1 MRLLTQSVITMGF
14 LLFVAFMLPTTVG
27 NAADGVTIAR
37 NGKATCTIVQADNAP
52 EPEKFAATELATFL
66 KRVTGAEFPVV
77 AEQSLTAGRS
87 SRIYV
92 GWTGYAAR
100 QGIDASK
107 LGEEEWVI
115 RTIGNDL
122 VLTGGRPRGTM
133 YAVYEFLEDHGG
145 CHWLDRKT
153 EVIPS
158 KPTLEVGPLNI
169 QAKPHF
175 WQRQLQAPTGSPDDH
190 WLFLVRNRNYRY
202 DFKGRAADG
211 FFPRGAFSRI
221 SSPRTS
227 IHSFSTFVNGKDWF
241 DSHPEYFSLVNGKR
255 LPALSKAGP
264 GQLCLT
270 HPDVLQLTVTKLRE
284 FIKADRAD
292 ATANALAPPKVY
304 WITQNDVYRAH
315 CECDDCQAIGTRE
328 GGESGPLIAFLNAVA
343 KDIEKDYPDILVGTL
358 AYNLTSTPPK
368 HIRPRNNVLIG
379 WCDVYSKVDGIRPL
393 SHLLNARNYG
403 EITGWGK
410 VAPRLAI
417 GDDYWTA
424 LAYYKYFPT
433 PYAMIDCVAKDIK
446 LFSDQGVESFFAETA
461 DYMDASQQFIPL
473 KFWLGYQLLVD
484 PQQPADPL
492 IETFMDGYFGAASDP
507 MREYLRYLRKR
518 IDADAQFKKLRDEPH
533 KLAYLDLEFFKTSQV
548 LFNKAKSRVEAA
560 SLEAKHIAV
569 ERFTLDGALLFL
581 WPWLE
586 RKLPAGETMPF
597 DRDALIQRY
606 ERGWKALVSS
616 RYSRIYTQDKN
627 SFNADGKMLQRMLS
641 LFRDSQLPKQFRD
654 LPPRDVA
661 DFNWLTFSQI
671 TPRQKFVPDLDAVGG
686 MTATFTVRNRTQRAE
701 EGGAATETS
710 DAQQHRKP
718 LVFGI
723 GIGKRLTDKKTIT
736 IPPEDIPQDGKYYLY
751 HLGRIRVQEGTTVWV
766 LEGGRLG
773 VNVDRV
779 FDPAARTAKA
789 NEWDAYISLKLQGP
803 AYVKGSKDANGAW
816 MDRVLLVRQK

>member
-1 MRLLTQSVITMGF
+1 MRTPSPLFYCIVSLIF
-14 LLFVAFMLPTTVG
+14 LVG
-27 NAADGVTIAR
+27 PASAESQERVTLAR
-37 NGKATCTIVQADNAP
+37 AGKSSCVIVQADNAT
-52 EPEKFAATELATFL
+52 EPEKFAAKELATFL
-66 KRVTGAEFPVV
+66 KRVTGAEFPVA
-77 AEQSLTAGRS
+77 AEQSLTDDRA

-92 GWTGYAAR
+92 GWTQYATR
-100 QGIDASK
+100 HDIDTSK

-115 RTIGNDL
+115 RTIDDDL

-133 YAVYEFLEDHGG
+133 YAVYEFLEDHVG
-145 CHWLDRKT
+145 CHWLDRET

-158 KPTLEVGPLNI
+158 KPTLEVGSLDI
-169 QAKPHF
+169 RAKPHF
-175 WQRQLQAPTGSPDDH
+175 WQRQLHSPTGSPDNH
-190 WLFLVRNRNYRY
+190 WLFLIRNKNFRY
-202 DFKGRAADG
+202 HMKGRAEG
-211 FFPRGAFSRI
+211 TFFPKGAFSRTA
-221 SSPRTS
+221 SPRTS
-227 IHSFSTFVNGKDWF
+227 IHSFSTFVSGKEWF
-241 DSHPEYFSLVNGKR
+241 DAHPEYFSLVNGKR
-255 LPALSKAGP
+255 IPALTASGP

-270 HPDVLQLTVTKLRE
+270 HPDVLRLTITKLRE
-284 FIKADRAD
+284 FIEADRAD
-292 ATANALAPPKVY
+292 SAAAGVAPPKSY
-304 WITQNDVYRAH
+304 WITQSDVYRAH
-315 CECDDCQAIGTRE
+315 CECDDCQAIAKHE
-328 GGESGPLIAFLNAVA
+328 GGESGPLVAFLNAVA
-343 KDIEKDYPDILVGTL
+343 KDIEEDYPNILVGTL

-393 SHLLNARNYG
+393 SHPLNARNYD

-424 LAYYKYFPT
+424 LGFYKYFPT
-433 PYAMIDCVAKDIK
+433 PYAIIDCVAKDIR
-446 LFSDQGVESFFAETA
+446 LFADQGAESVFVETP
-461 DYMDASQQFIPL
+461 DYMDAGQQFIPL

-492 IETFMDGYFGAASDP
+492 IATFMDGYFGVASDS
-507 MREYLRYLRKR
+507 MREYLRYQRKR

-533 KLAYLDLEFFKTSQV
+533 KLANLDLEFFKKSQM
-548 LFNKAKSRVEAA
+548 LFDNAESRVEVV

-586 RKLPAGETMPF
+586 HELPAGETMPF
-597 DRDALIQRY
+597 DRAALIQRY
-606 ERGWKALVSS
+606 ERGWKVLVSS

-627 SFNADGKMLQRMLS
+627 SFNADGKMLPRMLS
-641 LFRDSQLPKQFRD
+641 LFRDSQLPEQFRD

-671 TPRQKFVPDLDAVGG
+671 TPRQKFIPDDEAVGG
-686 MTATFTVRNRTQRAE
+686 MTATFTVRNRIQRAE
-701 EGGAATETS
+701 EGGTATETGK
-710 DAQQHRKP
+710 AEQHRKP
-718 LVFGI
+718 LVFGT

-736 IPPEDIPQDGKYYLY
+736 IPPEDIPKDGKYHLY
-751 HLGRIRVQEGTTVWV
+751 HLGRIHVQEGTTVWA

-803 AYVKGSKDANGAW
+803 AYVKGSKDTNGAW
-816 MDRVLLVRQK
+816 MDRVLLVRRK

>member
-1 MRLLTQSVITMGF
+1 MRTPSPLFYCIVSLIF
-14 LLFVAFMLPTTVG
+14 LVG
-27 NAADGVTIAR
+27 PASAESQERVTLAR
-37 NGKATCTIVQADNAP
+37 AGKSSCVIVQADNAT
-52 EPEKFAATELATFL
+52 EPEKFAAKELATFL
-66 KRVTGAEFPVV
+66 KRVTGAEFPVA
-77 AEQSLTAGRS
+77 AEQSLTDDRA

-92 GWTGYAAR
+92 GWTQYATR
-100 QGIDASK
+100 HDIDTSK

-115 RTIGNDL
+115 RTIDDDL

-133 YAVYEFLEDHGG
+133 YAVYEFLEDHVG

-158 KPTLEVGPLNI
+158 KPTLEVGSLDI
-169 QAKPHF
+169 RAKPHF
-175 WQRQLQAPTGSPDDH
+175 WQRQLHSPTGSPDNH
-190 WLFLVRNRNYRY
+190 WLFLIRNKNFRY
-202 DFKGRAADG
+202 HMKGRTEG
-211 FFPRGAFSRI
+211 TFFPKGAFSRTA
-221 SSPRTS
+221 SPRTS
-227 IHSFSTFVNGKDWF
+227 IHSFSTFVSGKEWF
-241 DSHPEYFSLVNGKR
+241 DAHPEYFSLVNGKR
-255 LPALSKAGP
+255 IPALTASGP

-270 HPDVLQLTVTKLRE
+270 HPDVLRLTITKLRE
-284 FIKADRAD
+284 FIEADRAD
-292 ATANALAPPKVY
+292 SAAAGVAPPKSY
-304 WITQNDVYRAH
+304 WITQSDVYRAH
-315 CECDDCQAIGTRE
+315 CECDDCQAIAKHE
-328 GGESGPLIAFLNAVA
+328 GGESGPLVAFLNAVA
-343 KDIEKDYPDILVGTL
+343 KDIEEDYPNILVGTL

-393 SHLLNARNYG
+393 SHPLNARNYD

-424 LAYYKYFPT
+424 LGFYKYFPT
-433 PYAMIDCVAKDIK
+433 PYAMIDCVAKDIR
-446 LFSDQGVESFFAETA
+446 LFADQGAESVFVETP
-461 DYMDASQQFIPL
+461 DYMDAGQQFIPL

-492 IETFMDGYFGAASDP
+492 IATFMDGYFGVASDS
-507 MREYLRYLRKR
+507 MREYLRYQRKR
-518 IDADAQFKKLRDEPH
+518 IDADAQFKKLRNEPH
-533 KLAYLDLEFFKTSQV
+533 NLAYLDLEFFKTSQV
-548 LFNKAKSRVEAA
+548 LFDNAESRVEVV

-586 RKLPAGETMPF
+586 HELPAGETMPF
-597 DRDALIQRY
+597 DRAALIQRY

-671 TPRQKFVPDLDAVGG
+671 TPRQKFIPDDEAVGG
-686 MTATFTVRNRTQRAE
+686 MTATFTVRNRIQRAE
-701 EGGAATETS
+701 EGGTATETGK
-710 DAQQHRKP
+710 AEQHRKP
-718 LVFGI
+718 LVFGT

-736 IPPEDIPQDGKYYLY
+736 IPPEDIPKDGKYHLY
-751 HLGRIRVQEGTTVWV
+751 HLGRIHVQEGTTVWA

-803 AYVKGSKDANGAW
+803 AYVKGSKDTNGAW
-816 MDRVLLVRQK
+816 MDRVLLVRRK